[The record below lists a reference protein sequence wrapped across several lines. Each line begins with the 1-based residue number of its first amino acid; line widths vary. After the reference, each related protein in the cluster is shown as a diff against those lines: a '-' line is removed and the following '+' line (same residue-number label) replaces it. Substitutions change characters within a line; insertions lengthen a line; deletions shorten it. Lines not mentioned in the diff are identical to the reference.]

1 MKWVASHINES
12 VRIKEMYTFFRTLY
26 DNTFTFSGETH
37 DFWECVYVLSG
48 EISVS
53 ADERVYDLKK
63 GQIIFHKPLELHKFH
78 VTDKSGAELIIF
90 SFSAEGELL
99 SFLKDKV
106 FSLNLIQENIMR
118 ELISYADTYADKS
131 AGQRMFLSAFE
142 SSKTYS
148 QTVSLFLQ
156 RLFLSLSENNVVLES
171 SNEHES
177 KVFSTAVS
185 FMNESLNEKPTIEEI
200 ASRANVS
207 VSSLKRIFTKFA
219 GMGIHKYFLKL
230 KLKRA
235 AELLVEGRSVT
246 EVSEKLGFSSQGY
259 FTKTFKRETGV
270 LPSETLRRK

>member
-118 ELISYADTYADKS
+118 ELISYADT
-131 AGQRMFLSAFE
+131 
-142 SSKTYS
+142 
-148 QTVSLFLQ
+148 
-156 RLFLSLSENNVVLES
+156 
-171 SNEHES
+171 
-177 KVFSTAVS
+177 
-185 FMNESLNEKPTIEEI
+185 
-200 ASRANVS
+200 
-207 VSSLKRIFTKFA
+207 
-219 GMGIHKYFLKL
+219 
-230 KLKRA
+230 
-235 AELLVEGRSVT
+235 
-246 EVSEKLGFSSQGY
+246 
-259 FTKTFKRETGV
+259 
-270 LPSETLRRK
+270 